1 MEIEDIQAF
10 VAVAEAGGLSPAA
23 KRLGVSKSI
32 VSRQIARLEKSL
44 GARLLSRTTRGAAL
58 TEAGASFREHA
69 VRITAEADAARD
81 SVAPDGKVRGKL
93 RVSAPLS
100 FGATH
105 FAPVLA
111 ELAVRFP
118 DLEVHASYSDR
129 HVDLVTEGFDAAIR
143 LGMLED
149 TNLVARKIA
158 TFGGRLVASPA
169 YLAKHGTPRTPADL
183 NAHVAVNRTND
194 TWPLKHGDE
203 EITIHPRARFT
214 ADNGAALVPGVLAG
228 LGIALLPDFLIEDH
242 IASGALVALLP
253 DYPMPQA
260 GVYVVRP
267 PGGSA
272 SCKVRALIEILAERF
287 STCTV
292 PAFDTGSGKAPAKQ
306 RVDDAEHEQR
316 AEDVLVPARQPER

>member
-10 VAVAEAGGLSPAA
+10 VTVADSGGLSPAA
-23 KRLGVSKSI
+23 KQLGVSKSV

-44 GARLLSRTTRGAAL
+44 GARLLTRSTRGAAL

-81 SVAPDGKVRGKL
+81 SVAPDGKVRGRL

-111 ELAVRFP
+111 QLAAKYP

-143 LGMLED
+143 LGMLVD
-149 TNLVARKIA
+149 TNLVAHRIA
-158 TFGGRLVASPA
+158 NFGGRLVASPD
-169 YLAKHGTPRTPADL
+169 YLKKHGTPKTLEDL
-183 NAHVAVNRTND
+183 NEHIAVNRTND
-194 TWPLKHGDE
+194 TWPLKHGDQE
-203 EITIHPRARFT
+203 VTVHPRARFT
-214 ADNGAALVPGVLAG
+214 ADNGAALVPAVLAG
-228 LGIALLPDFLIEDH
+228 IGIALLPDFLIENH
-242 IASGALVALLP
+242 LATGALVPLLP
-253 DYPMPQA
+253 DYPMPDA

-272 SCKVRALIEILAERF
+272 SCKVRALIDIMVERF
-287 STCTV
+287 NTCSE
-292 PAFDTGSGKAPAKQ
+292 PAFDARSNRKPAK
-306 RVDDAEHEQR
+306 
-316 AEDVLVPARQPER
+316 